1 MTVNCKYYFY
11 LILFLSSSTY
21 LFAQSDLHILKR
33 QFTADDYL
41 IDVNRISRDTSD
53 LNILLNQ
60 YKTDFLAQGYVSAG
74 FDSIVMDTSEIF
86 AYFTTG
92 SKFEWDELDLVVPDE
107 FKNVYEKKILRRKIF
122 DINSLQKVFMNALED
137 AANKGYPFASI
148 NMDSLAIKSD
158 SLIYARLKL
167 DAGDKFYFDS
177 VHIKSDTKIRQH
189 YIESYLEIKKSD
201 IFSMGKVNQINNKL
215 KNLRFIEQTRPFQL
229 AFGDNNADILL
240 YLKKK
245 KSNSFNGMI
254 GILPN
259 NKTTGKLLVT
269 GDINLYLLNSVGAG
283 ELFSFKWQKF
293 ELLSQNLKTEF
304 SLPYL
309 FRSQFGVGVK
319 FDIEK
324 KDSTYVNTD
333 FTGRLIYGSNTAN
346 GTEFFFRRKTSY
358 LLGKDENLTDTNY
371 SGFSSNLFGL
381 SYRFIKTDNNMSPRS
396 GIILDLSTSFGT
408 KNQQIEEEIKPL
420 FQNVSFVSLSA
431 YIPLFSYISIKL
443 RTYTSMIYS
452 EKIFDNELD
461 RIGGLNSIRGF
472 DELSLP
478 VSSYSIFNT
487 ELRYLFEEQ
496 SALFLFYDIAYT
508 EKRFTTADNYNI
520 LMGVGAGL
528 DLNTNAG
535 IFSIVFA
542 VGKQNENPF
551 LFNSSK
557 IHFGYRS
564 TF

>member
-33 QFTADDYL
+33 QFVADDYL
-41 IDVNRISRDTSD
+41 IDVNKISRDTSD
-53 LNILLNQ
+53 LNTILNQ
-60 YKTDFLAQGYVSAG
+60 YKTDFLTQGYVSAG
-74 FDSIVMDTSEIF
+74 FDSVVVDTSEIF

-92 SKFEWDELDLVVPDE
+92 SKFNWDEFDFVVPNE
-107 FKNVYEKKILRRKIF
+107 FKNVYEKKILRRKVF

-148 NMDSLAIKSD
+148 IMDSLAINSD
-158 SLIYARLKL
+158 SLVYARFKL
-167 DAGDKFYFDS
+167 DEGQRFYFDS
-177 VHIKSDTKIRQH
+177 LHIKSDTKIRQH

-201 IFSMGKVNQINNKL
+201 VFSMEKINQIENKI
-215 KNLRFIEQTRPFQL
+215 KNLKFIEQTRPFQL
-229 AFGDNNADILL
+229 AFGDDNADILL
-240 YLKKK
+240 YLKKR

-283 ELFSFKWQKF
+283 ELFAFKWQKF

-324 KDSTYVNTD
+324 KDSSYVNTD

-358 LLGKDENLTDTNY
+358 LLGKEANYTDANY
-371 SGFSSNLFGL
+371 SGFSSNLFGV
-381 SYRFIKTDNNMSPRS
+381 SYRFIQTDNNLSPRS

-408 KNQQIEEEIKPL
+408 KNQQNEEEIKPI
-420 FQNVSFVSLSA
+420 FQNISFAAVNA
-431 YIPLFSYISIKL
+431 YIPLFSYMSIKL
-443 RTYTSMIYS
+443 RSYTSMIYS
-452 EKIFDNELD
+452 EKIFENELD
-461 RIGGLNSIRGF
+461 RIGGLNTIRGF

-508 EKRFTTADNYNI
+508 EKRFTIEDSYNV

-535 IFSIVFA
+535 VFSIIFA

>member
-1 MTVNCKYYFY
+1 MDIKKNT
-11 LILFLSSSTY
+11 
-21 LFAQSDLHILKR
+21 
-33 QFTADDYL
+33 
-41 IDVNRISRDTSD
+41 RDSSD
-53 LNILLNQ
+53 LNFILNE
-60 YKTDFLAQGYVSAG
+60 YKTEYYAKGYIVAG
-74 FDSIVMDTSEIF
+74 FDSIVLDTSKIL

-92 SKFEWDELDLVVPDE
+92 SKFTWQKLEFILPDE
-107 FKNVYEKKILRRKIF
+107 FKNIYQKKIIKPKVVDVNNLH
-122 DINSLQKVFMNALED
+122 KVFRDALTD
-137 AANKGYPFASI
+137 AANIGYPFANIITNSLII
-148 NMDSLAIKSD
+148 NSD
-158 SLIYARLKL
+158 SLIHANLQLNK
-167 DAGDKFYFDS
+167 GEKFYFDS
-177 VHIKSDTKIRQH
+177 VHVKSNTKIRQH

-201 IFSMGKVNQINNKL
+201 VFSIKKINQIDNKL
-215 KNLRFIEQTRPFQL
+215 KNLKFIEQTRPFQL

-259 NKTTGKLLVT
+259 NKTTGKLLIT
-269 GDINLYLLNSVGAG
+269 GDINLYLLNSIGAG
-283 ELFSFKWQKF
+283 ELFSFKWQKY

-309 FRSQFGVGVK
+309 FRSQFGIGAK
-319 FDIEK
+319 FNIEK

-358 LLGKDENLTDTNY
+358 LLGKTDNITDTTNY
-371 SGFSSNLFGL
+371 LGFSSNLFGL
-381 SYRFIKTDNNMSPRS
+381 SYRFIKTDNYMSPRS

-408 KNQQIEEEIKPL
+408 KTQQIEDEIKPL
-420 FQNVSFVSLSA
+420 FQNISSVSISA
-431 YIPLFSYISIKL
+431 YIPLFSYMSLKL

-452 EKIFDNELD
+452 EKIFENELD
-461 RIGGLNSIRGF
+461 RIGGLNTIRGF

-478 VSSYSIFNT
+478 ASSYSILNT
-487 ELRYLFEEQ
+487 ELRYIFEEN

-508 EKRFTTADNYNI
+508 EKRFTIENNYNI
-520 LMGVGAGL
+520 LMGAGAGL

-535 IFSIVFA
+535 VFSIVFA

-564 TF
+564 SF

>member
-1 MTVNCKYYFY
+1 M
-11 LILFLSSSTY
+11 SSTY
-21 LFAQSDLHILKR
+21 LFAQTELSIFKR
-33 QFTADDYL
+33 QFVADDFL
-41 IDVNRISRDTSD
+41 MDIKINTRDSAD
-53 LNILLNQ
+53 LNIILNE
-60 YKTDFLAQGYVSAG
+60 YRADYYAQGYIEAG
-74 FDSIVMDTSEIF
+74 FDSIVADTSEIL

-92 SKFEWDELDLVVPDE
+92 NKFKWDKLDFILPDE
-107 FKNVYEKKILRRKIF
+107 FKNVYQKKILKRKVV
-122 DINSLQKVFMNALED
+122 DVNNLHKVFGDALTD

-148 NMDSLAIKSD
+148 ITDSLVINSD
-158 SLIYARLKL
+158 SLMYVRLQL
-167 DAGDKFYFDS
+167 DEGQRFYFDS

-201 IFSMGKVNQINNKL
+201 VFSMGKINQIDNKL
-215 KNLRFIEQTRPFQL
+215 KNLKFIEQTRPFQL
-229 AFGDNNADILL
+229 AFGEDNADILL

-309 FRSQFGVGVK
+309 FRSQFGVGAK

-358 LLGKDENLTDTNY
+358 LLGQDENLTDTNY
-371 SGFSSNLFGL
+371 SGFSSNLFGV

-396 GIILDLSTSFGT
+396 GIMLDLSTSFGT
-408 KNQQIEEEIKPL
+408 KNQQIDEESKPL
-420 FQNVSFVSLSA
+420 FQNISFVSLSA
-431 YIPLFSYISIKL
+431 YIPLFSYMSIKL

-472 DELSLP
+472 DELSIP
-478 VSSYSIFNT
+478 ASSYSIFNA
-487 ELRYLFEEQ
+487 EFRYLFEEQ
-496 SALFLFYDIAYT
+496 SALFLFYDLAYT
-508 EKRFTTADNYNI
+508 EKRFTVDDNYSV